1 MAKKY
6 SGSLTLDWFN
16 KQKSI
21 LVQSEDAG
29 VSHNDVLAPKI
40 NWINKDEALFYEIV
54 NDEGVGL
61 SPYWVDRN
69 DLRVKEARPLIFRKT
84 FKAAE
89 IPRAESLIDTEYTL
103 VESDDDEPA
112 IENMLI
118 RGDNLLALNSLKKL
132 FANRLDE
139 EKAKCIFIDP
149 PYNTGSAFQHYDDN
163 LAHSEW
169 LTLTRDRLELLKQLL
184 SQTGSIWITIDDV
197 EGHYL
202 KVLCDEVFGQ
212 TNFVANVIW
221 EKVFASKNSSQYFS
235 VNHDHVLVYARSI
248 EHWQRNLFSR
258 GAAQT
263 ADYSNRDNDPRG
275 VWNSVA
281 LSARNYYS
289 LGEWSCTTPSGRFI
303 PGPPKGRYWTVS
315 QNKFRELCEDNRI
328 WWGKNGDGI
337 PRRKVFLTEVQ
348 QGIVPS
354 TIWLHEEAGNTQEA
368 KKEVLAATPL
378 DEGVFS
384 TPKPEKL
391 LCRVL
396 TVATNEGDLVLD
408 CFGGSGTTFAVA
420 QKMKRRW
427 IGVEVG
433 NHADTH
439 IIPRLKKVLSGEDQ
453 FGISKAVEWKGGG
466 GFKYYTL
473 GDSIIDPATRDFN
486 WRLGRQFI
494 EASMLSSYD
503 FVIDPEFSFP
513 QLELIANGHKPAIG
527 FHRVGQR
534 QMAAVVS
541 LAEPNKETSLLY
553 DEMMALYESLK
564 KFKGSQSVT
573 IFTNRGVELAYDSK
587 PDDLEILKVP
597 HAIFAELEK

>member
-289 LGEWSCTTPSGRFI
+289 LGEWSCT
-303 PGPPKGRYWTVS
+303 
-315 QNKFRELCEDNRI
+315 
-328 WWGKNGDGI
+328 
-337 PRRKVFLTEVQ
+337 
-348 QGIVPS
+348 
-354 TIWLHEEAGNTQEA
+354 
-368 KKEVLAATPL
+368 
-378 DEGVFS
+378 
-384 TPKPEKL
+384 
-391 LCRVL
+391 
-396 TVATNEGDLVLD
+396 
-408 CFGGSGTTFAVA
+408 
-420 QKMKRRW
+420 
-427 IGVEVG
+427 
-433 NHADTH
+433 
-439 IIPRLKKVLSGEDQ
+439 
-453 FGISKAVEWKGGG
+453 
-466 GFKYYTL
+466 
-473 GDSIIDPATRDFN
+473 
-486 WRLGRQFI
+486 
-494 EASMLSSYD
+494 
-503 FVIDPEFSFP
+503 
-513 QLELIANGHKPAIG
+513 
-527 FHRVGQR
+527 
-534 QMAAVVS
+534 
-541 LAEPNKETSLLY
+541 
-553 DEMMALYESLK
+553 
-564 KFKGSQSVT
+564 
-573 IFTNRGVELAYDSK
+573 
-587 PDDLEILKVP
+587 
-597 HAIFAELEK
+597 